1 MEPNKVAVV
10 IRDPNNYW
18 EGLRSSLGLGL
29 EMIQTD
35 MFVIGE
41 VNMPEERVEGYKD
54 NLGFLKDELEGNY
67 YSDEKANIEKW
78 GFFEYMSLDDMAK
91 KLQEYDLVMPF

>member
-1 MEPNKVAVV
+1 MEANKVAVI
-10 IRDPNNYW
+10 IRDINNQW

-29 EMIQTD
+29 EMIETH

-41 VNMPEERVEGYKD
+41 VYIPEDRVEGYKE
-54 NLGFLKDELEGNY
+54 NLEFLKDEVDGQHY
-67 YSDEKANIEKW
+67 TDTQANVENW

-91 KLQEYDLVMPF
+91 KLREYDLVIPF